1 MCFCAFGMGADGVLS
16 LDVVVNAESFPIW
29 TADGV
34 VVSGLCPCWLAISEF
49 CCGDTIT
56 IMLADGVVQFTTEDA
71 ADWVMWSAAMEKG
84 LVVRRRLAT
93 MG

>member
-1 MCFCAFGMGADGVLS
+1 MQSFFPIGTTDGVI
-16 LDVVVNAESFPIW
+16 VN
-29 TADGV
+29 
-34 VVSGLCPCWLAISEF
+34 GLRPHWLAISKF

-71 ADWVMWSAAMEKG
+71 ADRVMWSAAMGKG

-93 MG
+93 IG